1 MPWYATRLAGIRI
14 CNFSRSVAFHRSLL
28 SLISFLCPAIPKF
41 SHGLKPSASY
51 RFVDADGRAHPPLCP
66 INLTDLLYVR
76 SPAVKPPIP
85 VCSVVQSGASAF
97 SLSCDDNLDFIRS
110 ALQLT
115 PSPPPPSVSSS
126 SARRKAV
133 YGRWRVELT
142 TSIAP
147 ISWSIEHE
155 CFLSARIPSGG
166 KLLRLLNGLYLTS

>member
-1 MPWYATRLAGIRI
+1 M
-14 CNFSRSVAFHRSLL
+14 
-28 SLISFLCPAIPKF
+28 
-41 SHGLKPSASY
+41 SY
-51 RFVDADGRAHPPLCP
+51 RFVEADGCAPSHFVP

-155 CFLSARIPSGG
+155 CFLSAHPIRWQIITSTQRLISYKLSSCFGKRRIDIGARAVWA
-166 KLLRLLNGLYLTS
+166 KLNE

>member
-1 MPWYATRLAGIRI
+1 MSALPL
-14 CNFSRSVAFHRSLL
+14 N
-28 SLISFLCPAIPKF
+28 
-41 SHGLKPSASY
+41 LKP
-51 RFVDADGRAHPPLCP
+51 PNP
-66 INLTDLLYVR
+66 
-76 SPAVKPPIP
+76 PPIA

-126 SARRKAV
+126 SARRKSV

-155 CFLSARIPSGG
+155 CFLSAHPIRWQIITISYKLSSCFGKRRIDIGARAVWAKLKEMNEAVDRSGG
-166 KLLRLLNGLYLTS
+166 EALARFD